1 MLAHISKCWPNGF
14 RKIVKV
20 NLQKYLTLPTKK
32 QRKNTDFLP
41 QKEFMGAFQL
51 SLVIRLEER
60 IHTVEICLTFHVNLQ
75 LSINIKKKK
84 NFSIYI
90 QNIKG
95 LLKPLICC

>member
-75 LSINIKKKK
+75 LSINIKKK